1 MILVTIMMRK
11 EVSKIFGWFKK
22 EQRNDNEILADVA
35 EGLIKSGTTITRQ
48 QAMSIPVVTKSVAWI
63 ASAIAALPIKMYT
76 KTDSGYQEVYDDYRL
91 PLLNDYSGNGMIAN
105 DLKRQVLTDLLLD
118 GNGYA
123 YISKKGNKI
132 TKLSYIPTHRL
143 TYTESVDTIDK
154 IVNVWVDGKQ
164 VQDYNVFR
172 LVNNSKNGISGIGF
186 VSDCQDLLS
195 TVLSSLQYENSSI
208 SSGVRRGFLKSKSK
222 LDSEKMNELRRAWK
236 KLTTPNQ
243 SDVLV
248 LNAGIEFE
256 DASSTATESQLSQNK
271 VINMHQILAYFGL
284 PTNFFEGVNS
294 DAYLTAVRIAILP
307 IVKQFTN
314 ALNNYMLLESE
325 KSNLKFEIDTSD
337 LLRIN
342 ANERFAAYQTGLSSG
357 ILTIDEVRRM
367 ENLPALDMQYL
378 KLGLGDVLYNITD
391 GKIFVP
397 NTGAIVDPSNSN
409 VATKDE
415 NTEN

>member
-1 MILVTIMMRK
+1 M
-11 EVSKIFGWFKK
+11 FNWFRKK
-22 EQRNDNEILADVA
+22 EQRNDNEVIADVCD
-35 EGLIKSGTTITRQ
+35 GLIQSGTTITRQ

-63 ASAIAALPIKMYT
+63 ASAIAALPIKMYH

-91 PLLNDYSGNGMIAN
+91 ALLNDYSGNGMIAN

-132 TKLSYIPTHRL
+132 TKLSYIPTTRL
-143 TYTESVDTIDK
+143 TYTESVDTINK
-154 IVNVWVDGKQ
+154 IVNVWVDGHP

-222 LDSEKMNELRRAWK
+222 LDPDKMNELRRAWK

-256 DASSTATESQLSQNK
+256 DASNTATESQLSQNK

-307 IVKQFTN
+307 IVKQLTN

-367 ENLPALDMQYL
+367 ENLPVLDMSYL
-378 KLGLGDVLYNITD
+378 KLGLGDVLYNTTD

-397 NTGAIVDPSNSN
+397 NTGAIVDPNN
-409 VATKDE
+409 NTVATKDE

>member
-1 MILVTIMMRK
+1 M
-11 EVSKIFGWFKK
+11 SKIFGWFKK

-143 TYTESVDTIDK
+143 TYTESIDTIDK

-397 NTGAIVDPSNSN
+397 NTGAIVDPSNNN
-409 VATKDE
+409 VTTKDE

>member
-1 MILVTIMMRK
+1 MFNWFRK
-11 EVSKIFGWFKK
+11 N
-22 EQRNDNEILADVA
+22 EQRNDSEVLADVA
-35 EGLIKSGTTITRQ
+35 EGLIRSSSTVTRQ

-63 ASAIAALPIKMYT
+63 AGAIAALPIKMYH

-105 DLKRQVLTDLLLD
+105 DLKRQILVDLLLD

-132 TKLSYIPTHRL
+132 TKLSYVPTCRL

-154 IVNVWVDGKQ
+154 VVNVWVDGRP

-172 LVNNSKNGISGIGF
+172 LVNNSKNGISGVGF

-222 LDSEKMNELRRAWK
+222 LDQDKMNELRRAWK

-294 DAYLTAVRIAILP
+294 DAYLTAVRIAVLP
-307 IVKQFTN
+307 IVKQVTN
-314 ALNNYMLLESE
+314 ALNNYLLLESE
-325 KSNLKFEIDTSD
+325 KSNMKFEIDTSD

-342 ANERFAAYQTGLSSG
+342 ANERFAAYQTGLQSG

-367 ENLPALDMQYL
+367 ENLPVLDMQYL
-378 KLGLGDVLYNITD
+378 KLGLGDVLYNISD

-397 NTGAIVDPSNSN
+397 NTGAIVDPS
-409 VATKDE
+409 VATNDDKNALNDD
-415 NTEN
+415 NQASN

>member
-1 MILVTIMMRK
+1 M
-11 EVSKIFGWFKK
+11 FGWFKR

-48 QAMSIPVVTKSVAWI
+48 QALSIPVVAKSVNWI
-63 ASAIAALPIKMYT
+63 ASAIAALPIKLYT
-76 KTDSGYQEVYDDYRL
+76 KTDSGYQEVYDDYRI
-91 PLLNDYSGNGMIAN
+91 PLLNDYSGNGMTAN

-154 IVNVWVDGKQ
+154 IVNVWVDSKQ

-172 LVNNSKNGISGIGF
+172 LVQNTKNGLSGCGF

-195 TVLSSLQYENSSI
+195 TILSSLQYENSSI

-222 LDSEKMNELRRAWK
+222 LDSDKMNELRRAWR

-256 DASSTATESQLSQNK
+256 DASNTATESQLSQNK

-307 IVKQFTN
+307 IVKQMTT

-325 KSNLKFEIDTSD
+325 KSNMKFEIDTSD

-367 ENLPALDMQYL
+367 ENLPVLDMQYL
-378 KLGLGDVLYNITD
+378 KLGLGDVLYNISD

-397 NTGAIVDPSNSN
+397 NTGSIVDPNNNN

>member
-1 MILVTIMMRK
+1 MFNWFRK
-11 EVSKIFGWFKK
+11 N
-22 EQRNDNEILADVA
+22 EQRNDSEVLADVA
-35 EGLIKSGTTITRQ
+35 EGLIQSSSTVTRQ

-63 ASAIAALPIKMYT
+63 AGAIAALPIKMYH

-105 DLKRQVLTDLLLD
+105 DLKRQILVDLLLD

-123 YISKKGNKI
+123 YISKKGNKV
-132 TKLSYIPTHRL
+132 TKLSYIPTCRL

-154 IVNVWVDGKQ
+154 VVNVWVDGRP

-172 LVNNSKNGISGIGF
+172 LVNNSKNGISGVGF

-222 LDSEKMNELRRAWK
+222 LDQDKMNELRRAWK

-294 DAYLTAVRIAILP
+294 DAYLTAVRIAVLP
-307 IVKQFTN
+307 IVKQLTN
-314 ALNNYMLLESE
+314 ALNNYLLLESE
-325 KSNLKFEIDTSD
+325 KSNMKFEIDTSD

-342 ANERFAAYQTGLSSG
+342 ANERFAAYQTGLQSG

-367 ENLPALDMQYL
+367 ENLPVLDMQYL
-378 KLGLGDVLYNITD
+378 KLGLGDVLYNISD

-397 NTGAIVDPSNSN
+397 NTGAIVDPS
-409 VATKDE
+409 VATNDNKNTLNDDE
-415 NTEN
+415 QASN

>member
-1 MILVTIMMRK
+1 MFNWFRK
-11 EVSKIFGWFKK
+11 N
-22 EQRNDNEILADVA
+22 EQRNDNEVLADVA
-35 EGLIKSGTTITRQ
+35 EGLIQSGTTITRQ

-132 TKLSYIPTHRL
+132 TKLSYIPTSRL

-222 LDSEKMNELRRAWK
+222 LDPDKMNELRRAWK
-236 KLTTPNQ
+236 KLITPNQ

-284 PTNFFEGVNS
+284 PTNFFEGLYS

-325 KSNLKFEIDTSD
+325 KSNMKFEIDTSD
-337 LLRIN
+337 LVRIN
-342 ANERFAAYQTGLSSG
+342 ANERFDAYQKGLSSG

-367 ENLPALDMQYL
+367 ENLPVLDMSYL

-397 NTGAIVDPSNSN
+397 NTGAIVDPNNNN
-409 VATKDE
+409 VATKDK

>member
-1 MILVTIMMRK
+1 M
-11 EVSKIFGWFKK
+11 FGWFKR

-48 QAMSIPVVTKSVAWI
+48 QALSIPVVAKSVNWI
-63 ASAIAALPIKMYT
+63 ASAIAALPIKLYT
-76 KTDSGYQEVYDDYRL
+76 KTDSGYQEVYDDYRI
-91 PLLNDYSGNGMIAN
+91 PLLNDYSGNGMTAN

-154 IVNVWVDGKQ
+154 IVNVWVDSKQ

-172 LVNNSKNGISGIGF
+172 LVQNTKNGLSGCGF

-195 TVLSSLQYENSSI
+195 TILSSLQYENSSI

-222 LDSEKMNELRRAWK
+222 LDSDKMNELRRAWR

-256 DASSTATESQLSQNK
+256 DASNTATESQLSQNK

-307 IVKQFTN
+307 IVKQMTT

-325 KSNLKFEIDTSD
+325 KSNMKFEIDTSD

-367 ENLPALDMQYL
+367 ENLPVLDMQYL
-378 KLGLGDVLYNITD
+378 KLGLGDVLYNISD

-397 NTGAIVDPSNSN
+397 NTGSIVDPSNNN

>member
-1 MILVTIMMRK
+1 MFNWFRK
-11 EVSKIFGWFKK
+11 N
-22 EQRNDNEILADVA
+22 EQRNDSEVLADVA
-35 EGLIKSGTTITRQ
+35 EGLIRSSSTVTRQ

-63 ASAIAALPIKMYT
+63 AGAIAALPIKMYH

-105 DLKRQVLTDLLLD
+105 DLKRQILVDLLLD

-123 YISKKGNKI
+123 YISKKGNKV
-132 TKLSYIPTHRL
+132 TKLSYIPTQRL
-143 TYTESVDTIDK
+143 TFTESVDTIDK
-154 IVNVWVDGKQ
+154 VVNVWVDGKQ

-222 LDSEKMNELRRAWK
+222 LDQDKMNELRRAWK

-294 DAYLTAVRIAILP
+294 DAYLTAVRIAVLP
-307 IVKQFTN
+307 IVKQLTN
-314 ALNNYMLLESE
+314 ALNNYLLLESE
-325 KSNLKFEIDTSD
+325 KSNMKFEIDTSD

-342 ANERFAAYQTGLSSG
+342 ANERFAAYQTGLQSG

-367 ENLPALDMQYL
+367 ENLPVLDMQYL
-378 KLGLGDVLYNITD
+378 KLGLGDVLYNISD

-397 NTGAIVDPSNSN
+397 NTGAIVDPS
-409 VATKDE
+409 VATNDDKNTLLDDE
-415 NTEN
+415 QASN

>member
-1 MILVTIMMRK
+1 M
-11 EVSKIFGWFKK
+11 FNWFRKK
-22 EQRNDNEILADVA
+22 EQRNDNEVLADVA
-35 EGLIKSGTTITRQ
+35 EGLIQSGTTITRQ
-48 QAMSIPVVTKSVAWI
+48 QAMSIPVVTKSIAWI

-132 TKLSYIPTHRL
+132 TKLSYIPTNRL

-154 IVNVWVDGKQ
+154 IVNVWVDGHP

-222 LDSEKMNELRRAWK
+222 LDPDKMNELRRAWK

-307 IVKQFTN
+307 IVKQLTN

-342 ANERFAAYQTGLSSG
+342 ANERFAAYQTGLQSG

-367 ENLPALDMQYL
+367 ENLPVLDMQYL
-378 KLGLGDVLYNITD
+378 KLGLGDVLYNTTD

-397 NTGAIVDPSNSN
+397 NTGAIVDPNNNN
-409 VATKDE
+409 VVTKDE
-415 NTEN
+415 N

>member
-1 MILVTIMMRK
+1 M
-11 EVSKIFGWFKK
+11 FNWFRKK
-22 EQRNDNEILADVA
+22 EQRSDNEILADVA

-132 TKLSYIPTHRL
+132 TKLSYIPTNRL

-154 IVNVWVDGKQ
+154 IVNVWVDGHP

-222 LDSEKMNELRRAWK
+222 LDQDKMNELRRAWR

-307 IVKQFTN
+307 IVKQLTN

-342 ANERFAAYQTGLSSG
+342 ANERFAAYQTGLQSG

-367 ENLPALDMQYL
+367 ENLPVLDMSYL

-397 NTGAIVDPSNSN
+397 NTGAIVDPTTNN
-409 VATKDE
+409 VTTKDE
-415 NTEN
+415 N

>member
-1 MILVTIMMRK
+1 MFNWFRK
-11 EVSKIFGWFKK
+11 N
-22 EQRNDNEILADVA
+22 EQRNDNEVLADVA
-35 EGLIKSGTTITRQ
+35 EGLIQSGTTITRQ

-105 DLKRQVLTDLLLD
+105 DLKRQLLTDLLLD

-132 TKLSYIPTHRL
+132 TKLSYIPTSRL
-143 TYTESVDTIDK
+143 TYTESVDTINK

-222 LDSEKMNELRRAWK
+222 LDPDKMNELRRAWK

-294 DAYLTAVRIAILP
+294 DAYLTAIRIAILP

-325 KSNLKFEIDTSD
+325 KTNMKFEIDTSD

-342 ANERFAAYQTGLSSG
+342 ANERFDAYQKGLQSG

-367 ENLPALDMQYL
+367 ENLPVLDMQYL
-378 KLGLGDVLYNITD
+378 KLGLGDVLYNISD

-397 NTGAIVDPSNSN
+397 NTGAIVDPSVTTNDQNTLNDDDKASN
-409 VATKDE
+409 
-415 NTEN
+415 

>member
-1 MILVTIMMRK
+1 M
-11 EVSKIFGWFKK
+11 FNWFKK
-22 EQRNDNEILADVA
+22 EQRNDNEVLADVA
-35 EGLIKSGTTITRQ
+35 EGLIRSCSTVTRQ

-63 ASAIAALPIKMYT
+63 AGAIAALPIKMYR

-105 DLKRQVLTDLLLD
+105 DLKRQILVDLLLD

-132 TKLSYIPTHRL
+132 TKLSYIPTCRL

-154 IVNVWVDGKQ
+154 VVNVWIDGRQ

-307 IVKQFTN
+307 IVKQLTN

-325 KSNLKFEIDTSD
+325 KSNMKFEIDTSD
-337 LLRIN
+337 LVRIN
-342 ANERFAAYQTGLSSG
+342 ANERFDAYQKGLSSG

-367 ENLPALDMQYL
+367 ENLPVLDMQYL
-378 KLGLGDVLYNITD
+378 KLGLGDVLYNISD

-397 NTGAIVDPSNSN
+397 NTGAIVDPS
-409 VATKDE
+409 VATNDDK
-415 NTEN
+415 NTLIDDKQALN

>member
-397 NTGAIVDPSNSN
+397 NTGAIVDPNNNN

>member
-1 MILVTIMMRK
+1 M
-11 EVSKIFGWFKK
+11 SKIFGWFKK
-22 EQRNDNEILADVA
+22 EQRNDDEILADVA

-63 ASAIAALPIKMYT
+63 ASAIAALPIKLYT
-76 KTDSGYQEVYDDYRL
+76 NTESGYQEVYDDYRL

-105 DLKRQVLTDLLLD
+105 DLKRQILTDLLLE

-132 TKLSYIPTHRL
+132 TKLSYIPTSRL

-154 IVNVWVDGKQ
+154 IVNVWVDGHQ

-172 LVNNSKNGISGIGF
+172 LVNNSKNGISGVGF
-186 VSDCQDLLS
+186 ISDCQDLLS
-195 TVLSSLQYENSSI
+195 TMLSSLQYENSSI
-208 SSGVRRGFLKSKSK
+208 ASGVRRGFLKSKSK
-222 LDSEKMNELRRAWK
+222 LDRDKMNDLRRAWK
-236 KLTTPNQ
+236 RITSPNR
-243 SDVLV
+243 SDVMV

-256 DASSTATESQLSQNK
+256 DAGNTAVESQLSQNK
-271 VINMHQILAYFGL
+271 VVNMHQILAYFGL
-284 PTNFFEGVNS
+284 PTNFFEGTNS
-294 DAYLTAVRIAILP
+294 DAYLTAVRIAVLP
-307 IVKQFTN
+307 IVKQLTN

-325 KSNLKFEIDTSD
+325 KTNLKFEIDTSD

-342 ANERFAAYQTGLSSG
+342 ANERYDAYQKGLQSG

-367 ENLPALDMQYL
+367 ENLPVLDMQYL
-378 KLGLGDVLYNITD
+378 KLGLGDVLYNISD

-397 NTGAIVDPSNSN
+397 NTGVIVDPSVTTNDDN
-409 VATKDE
+409 KTA
-415 NTEN
+415 N

>member
-1 MILVTIMMRK
+1 M
-11 EVSKIFGWFKK
+11 FNWFKK
-22 EQRNDNEILADVA
+22 EQRNDNEVLADVA
-35 EGLIKSGTTITRQ
+35 EGLIQSSSTVTRQ
-48 QAMSIPVVTKSVAWI
+48 QAMSIPVVAKSVAWI
-63 ASAIAALPIKMYT
+63 AGAIAALPIKMYR

-105 DLKRQVLTDLLLD
+105 DLKRQILVDLLLD

-132 TKLSYIPTHRL
+132 TKLSYIPTCRL
-143 TYTESVDTIDK
+143 TYTESIDTIDK
-154 IVNVWVDGKQ
+154 VVNVWVDGRQ

-172 LVNNSKNGISGIGF
+172 LVNNSKNGISGVGF

-222 LDSEKMNELRRAWK
+222 LDQEKMTELRRAWR

-307 IVKQFTN
+307 IVKQLTN
-314 ALNNYMLLESE
+314 AFNNYMLLESE
-325 KSNLKFEIDTSD
+325 KSNMKFEIDTSD
-337 LLRIN
+337 LVRIN
-342 ANERFAAYQTGLSSG
+342 ANERFDAYQKGLSSG

-367 ENLPALDMQYL
+367 ENLPVLDMQYL
-378 KLGLGDVLYNITD
+378 KLGLGDVLYNISD

-397 NTGAIVDPSNSN
+397 NTGAIVDPS
-409 VATKDE
+409 VATNDDK
-415 NTEN
+415 NTLVDDKQALN

>member
-1 MILVTIMMRK
+1 MMRK
-11 EVSKIFGWFKK
+11 EVSKIFWWFKK

-76 KTDSGYQEVYDDYRL
+76 KTNSGYQEVYDDYRL

-222 LDSEKMNELRRAWK
+222 LDSKKMNELRRAWK

-397 NTGAIVDPSNSN
+397 NTGAIVDPSNNN

>member
-1 MILVTIMMRK
+1 MFNWFRK
-11 EVSKIFGWFKK
+11 N
-22 EQRNDNEILADVA
+22 EQRNDSEVLADVA
-35 EGLIKSGTTITRQ
+35 EGLIRSSSTVTRQ

-63 ASAIAALPIKMYT
+63 AGAIAALPIKMYH

-105 DLKRQVLTDLLLD
+105 DLKRQILVDLLLD

-123 YISKKGNKI
+123 YISKKGNKV
-132 TKLSYIPTHRL
+132 TKLSYIPTCRL

-154 IVNVWVDGKQ
+154 VVNVWVDGRP

-172 LVNNSKNGISGIGF
+172 LVNNSKNGISGVGF

-222 LDSEKMNELRRAWK
+222 LDQDKMNELRRAWK

-294 DAYLTAVRIAILP
+294 DAYLTAVRIAVLP
-307 IVKQFTN
+307 IVKQLTN
-314 ALNNYMLLESE
+314 ALNNYLLLESE
-325 KSNLKFEIDTSD
+325 KSNMKFEIDTSD

-342 ANERFAAYQTGLSSG
+342 ANERFAAYQTGLQSG

-367 ENLPALDMQYL
+367 ENLPVLDMQYL
-378 KLGLGDVLYNITD
+378 KLGLGDVLYNISD

-397 NTGAIVDPSNSN
+397 NTGAIVDPS
-409 VATKDE
+409 VATNDDKNTLLDDE
-415 NTEN
+415 QASN

>member
-1 MILVTIMMRK
+1 MFNWFRK
-11 EVSKIFGWFKK
+11 N
-22 EQRNDNEILADVA
+22 EQRNDNEVLADVA
-35 EGLIKSGTTITRQ
+35 EGIIQSRTTITRQ

-105 DLKRQVLTDLLLD
+105 DLKRQLLTDLLLD

-132 TKLSYIPTHRL
+132 TKLSYIPTSRL

-222 LDSEKMNELRRAWK
+222 LDPSKMNELRRAWK

-325 KSNLKFEIDTSD
+325 KSNMKFEIDTSD
-337 LLRIN
+337 IVRIN
-342 ANERFAAYQTGLSSG
+342 ANERFDAYQKGLQSG

-367 ENLPALDMQYL
+367 ENLPVLDMQYL
-378 KLGLGDVLYNITD
+378 KLGLGDVLYNISD

-397 NTGAIVDPSNSN
+397 NTGAIVDPSATTNNDQNTLNDDNKASN
-409 VATKDE
+409 
-415 NTEN
+415 

>member
-1 MILVTIMMRK
+1 MFNWFRK
-11 EVSKIFGWFKK
+11 N
-22 EQRNDNEILADVA
+22 EQRNDSEVLADVA
-35 EGLIKSGTTITRQ
+35 EGLIQSGSTVTRQ

-63 ASAIAALPIKMYT
+63 AGAIAALPIKMYH
-76 KTDSGYQEVYDDYRL
+76 KTDSGYQEVYNDYRL

-105 DLKRQVLTDLLLD
+105 DLKRQILVDLLLD

-132 TKLSYIPTHRL
+132 TKLSYVPTCRL

-154 IVNVWVDGKQ
+154 VVNVWVDGRP

-172 LVNNSKNGISGIGF
+172 LVNNSKNGISGVGF

-222 LDSEKMNELRRAWK
+222 LDQDKMNELRRAWK

-294 DAYLTAVRIAILP
+294 DAYLTAVRIAVLP
-307 IVKQFTN
+307 IVKQLTN
-314 ALNNYMLLESE
+314 ALNNYLLLESE
-325 KSNLKFEIDTSD
+325 KSNMKFEIDTSD

-342 ANERFAAYQTGLSSG
+342 ANERFAAYQTGLQSG

-367 ENLPALDMQYL
+367 ENLPVLDMQYL
-378 KLGLGDVLYNITD
+378 KLGLGDVLYNISD

-397 NTGAIVDPSNSN
+397 NTGAIVDPS
-409 VATKDE
+409 VATNDDKNALLDDE
-415 NTEN
+415 

>member
-1 MILVTIMMRK
+1 M
-11 EVSKIFGWFKK
+11 FNWFRKK
-22 EQRNDNEILADVA
+22 EQRNDNEVLADVA
-35 EGLIKSGTTITRQ
+35 EGLIQSGTTITRQ

-132 TKLSYIPTHRL
+132 TKLSYIPTNRL

-154 IVNVWVDGKQ
+154 IVNVWVDGHP

-222 LDSEKMNELRRAWK
+222 LDPDRMNELRRAWK

-307 IVKQFTN
+307 IVKQLTN

-342 ANERFAAYQTGLSSG
+342 ANERFAAYQTGLQSG

-367 ENLPALDMQYL
+367 ENLPVLDMSYL

-397 NTGAIVDPSNSN
+397 NTGAIVDPNNNN
-409 VATKDE
+409 V
-415 NTEN
+415 TEN